1 MKNFVENALKNSQ
14 KNSQK
19 NLVKSPM
26 LKWENQEGD
35 NLSGELITDSG
46 ECSFCSKLFL
56 VNFLQL
62 LRSSPFGFTLVE
74 LLVVIAIIGVLIA
87 LLLPAVQAAREAAR
101 RMQCANNLKQLGIAF
116 HNYVDRNTQM
126 MPAQGYR
133 RGAGGSPP
141 LSFFSSLFPG
151 MEQDAVYNAIYGSP
165 TTIVP
170 GDAQAPAKSPPWHA
184 ASVAAYRVEISSL
197 LCPSD
202 GNNRKPIELAPA
214 RTNYRACQGDWP
226 AAGTGNGADDFRGI
240 ITGIGLWGKLSII
253 TDGTSNTV
261 LASER
266 NCGGGMPNDLRSGI
280 HNVSGVF
287 HSGSRLLNPQLCL
300 TNDLNGS
307 NEILNGIEDTL
318 PSNPGAVVVSGW
330 SNNTGGYS
338 WLDPATF
345 FITFQ
350 TILPPNSP
358 SCSEVATG
366 QHQNNR
372 TLVPASS
379 NHPGGVNLVLCDGAT
394 RFVGNTIDV
403 GNELNLPPGG
413 TTSAPEAP
421 TANSRYGVWG
431 AMGTPQGKE
440 SKSL

>member
-1 MKNFVENALKNSQ
+1 MPN
-14 KNSQK
+14 
-19 NLVKSPM
+19 VKM
-26 LKWENQEGD
+26 GKTGGGGAVYRKELRTE
-35 NLSGELITDSG
+35 SGKCPVFRHFSTKFST
-46 ECSFCSKLFL
+46 
-56 VNFLQL
+56 L

-101 RMQCANNLKQLGIAF
+101 RMQCSNNLKQLGIAF
-116 HNYVDRNTQM
+116 HNYADRNAQA
-126 MPAQGYR
+126 MPSQGYR

-141 LSFFSSLFPG
+141 ISFFSSLLPG

-165 TTIVP
+165 TTIAS
-170 GDAQAPAKSPPWHA
+170 GDAQAPINSPAWHA
-184 ASVAAYRVEISSL
+184 ASVAAYRAEISAL

-202 GNNRKPIELAPA
+202 SNNRKPVELAPA
-214 RTNYRACQGDWP
+214 RINYRASQGDWP
-226 AAGTGNGADDFRGI
+226 AAGTTNGSDDFRGI
-240 ITGIGLWGKLSII
+240 VTGISLWGKLSII

-261 LASER
+261 LASEH
-266 NCGGGMPNDLRSGI
+266 NCGGGMPNDLRSGV

-287 HSGSRLLNPQLCL
+287 HSGSRLLNPQICL
-300 TNDLNGS
+300 TTDLNGS
-307 NEILNGIEDTL
+307 SEILNGIEDTF
-318 PSNPGAVVVSGW
+318 PGSPGAVVATGW

-338 WLDPATF
+338 WLDSGTF

-350 TILPPNSP
+350 TILPPNAP
-358 SCSEVATG
+358 SCSETNVANG
-366 QHQNNR
+366 FQNNR
-372 TLVPASS
+372 TLVPATS
-379 NHPGGVNLVLCDGAT
+379 NHSGGVNLVLCDGAV
-394 RFVGNTIDV
+394 RFISNTIDV
-403 GNELNLPPGG
+403 GSELNLPPGG